1 MSLRHSITGGFI
13 LSVLFSFPAQACSDD
28 SCYPTWDL
36 KRDLLDTCNN
46 TPFLSPAN
54 DSRVNLQLLLADYV
68 HTPLPTSSADNYYKD
83 QGYAQVP
90 FPVDLSDEAETA
102 NTETTAQPSPL
113 TNQAIQLGMT
123 SAAVSTLLTQNNTWE
138 GSRCS
143 SNNQQT
149 ALTYLQQ
156 LAKATDIPTEER
168 QSLAQSRIAILQS
181 CDADQS

>member
-13 LSVLFSFPAQACSDD
+13 LCTLFNLPAQACSDD

-54 DSRVNLQLLLADYV
+54 DSRVNLQLLLADYARA
-68 HTPLPTSSADNYYKD
+68 PLTTQTADNYYKD

-90 FPVDLSDEAETA
+90 FPIDLTDEAETPA
-102 NTETTAQPSPL
+102 LAQSAQPSPL
-113 TNQAIQLGMT
+113 TAQALQLGVT
-123 SAAVSTLLTQNNTWE
+123 SEAVSTLLTENNSWE
-138 GSRCS
+138 GSRCA

-149 ALTYLQQ
+149 ALIYLQQ
-156 LAKATDIPTEER
+156 LSQATDIPAEEHT
-168 QSLAQSRIAILQS
+168 SELQSRT
-181 CDADQS
+181 